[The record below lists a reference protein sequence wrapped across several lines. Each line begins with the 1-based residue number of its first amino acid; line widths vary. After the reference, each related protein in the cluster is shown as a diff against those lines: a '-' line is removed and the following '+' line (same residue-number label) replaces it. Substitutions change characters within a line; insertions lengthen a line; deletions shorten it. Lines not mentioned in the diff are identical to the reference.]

1 MDQLLKT
8 LGESLVNS
16 NLGDGVG
23 DTLGLEGGGED
34 PELPREMDEVMQVE
48 ILLSVNSFEF

>member
-16 NLGDGVG
+16 NLGEGVG
-23 DTLGLEGGGED
+23 DTLGLEGGGDD
-34 PELPREMDEVMQVE
+34 PELPRDAVDEVMQVDD
-48 ILLSVNSFEF
+48 LFETYKF